1 MCACDAY
8 DPSWKDDLQQK
19 CQDFVDNVK
28 THMPTFLQK
37 QKTHLI
43 LHLVECMDE
52 FGPTSSF
59 NAERYVYHI
68 LLLVPA
74 RPTPSPGLLQ
84 KLACLLTKD
93 LGHIHLLQYR
103 FESFNSKVWMFNIF
117 SNRQASS
124 RDIASRLQS
133 LMHISQ
139 SNSVDG
145 NKRFNTQYETRCCKG
160 MFFLGLQLER

>member
-1 MCACDAY
+1 MCAYDAY
-8 DPSWKDDLQQK
+8 DPSLKDDLQQK

-28 THMPTFLQK
+28 THMPMFLQK

-84 KLACLLTKD
+84 IIGLFTNKRPRT
-93 LGHIHLLQYR
+93 QYR
-103 FESFNSKVWMFNIF
+103 FESFNSKVRMFNIF
-117 SNRQASS
+117 SNRNRQAPN
-124 RDIASRLQS
+124 RDITSHFSRLKS

-139 SNSVDG
+139 SNSFDG
-145 NKRFNTQYETRCCKG
+145 NKRYNAQYVAREC
-160 MFFLGLQLER
+160 FS

>member
-8 DPSWKDDLQQK
+8 DPSLKDDLQQK

-52 FGPTSSF
+52 FSPTSSK
-59 NAERYVYHI
+59 VC
-68 LLLVPA
+68 
-74 RPTPSPGLLQ
+74 GLLQ

-93 LGHIHLLQYR
+93 LGHIHLLQCR
-103 FESFNSKVWMFNIF
+103 FESFNSKVRMFNIF
-117 SNRQASS
+117 SHRHASS

-145 NKRFNTQYETRCCKG
+145 NKRFNTQYETICCKG
-160 MFFLGLQLER
+160 MFS